1 MIFDIERFLSYG
13 QESSAV
19 KDSAVFIKFENKEQ
33 RLEFKRQLEI
43 YDPSIDT
50 IVLDRPDLQ
59 DMDILFIYHIR
70 LNSVR
75 WGRMEQGFR
84 FIPASDLAIADVNLS
99 DVLSILEV

>member
-43 YDPSIDT
+43 YDPVLTRSCW
-50 IVLDRPDLQ
+50 IVPTCR
-59 DMDILFIYHIR
+59 IWTYC
-70 LNSVR
+70 
-75 WGRMEQGFR
+75 
-84 FIPASDLAIADVNLS
+84 
-99 DVLSILEV
+99 LSII